1 MMSTAYIV
9 KVCISLMPSSNFEQV
24 LSTKLLNPE
33 TRFLRFLAIGD
44 AVRRFYNIL
53 HKGINLCKQ
62 LNSVISDKIK
72 KIQFYANRKNNNFYS
87 IIMMPQN
94 NGGKNIQL
102 PNRMDSLQ
110 LSEEPSS
117 CEPILEILERFT
129 NSQMELL
136 DRFTKSQME
145 FVLAMTR
152 LSQQSF
158 HDSSSVRSWLM
169 PKAKQYDNRLQPLNS
184 RLELRSN
191 DELLEFIVTCAI
203 AETNSK
209 HSC

>member
-1 MMSTAYIV
+1 
-9 KVCISLMPSSNFEQV
+9 
-24 LSTKLLNPE
+24 
-33 TRFLRFLAIGD
+33 
-44 AVRRFYNIL
+44 
-53 HKGINLCKQ
+53 
-62 LNSVISDKIK
+62 
-72 KIQFYANRKNNNFYS
+72 
-87 IIMMPQN
+87 MMPQN
-94 NGGKNIQL
+94 NGGKKINL
-102 PNRMDSLQ
+102 PNRIDSLQ
-110 LSEEPSS
+110 PSEMPSS
-117 CEPILEILERFT
+117 CEPILEFLE
-129 NSQMELL
+129 
-136 DRFTKSQME
+136 RFTKSQME

-152 LSQQSF
+152 LSQQSS